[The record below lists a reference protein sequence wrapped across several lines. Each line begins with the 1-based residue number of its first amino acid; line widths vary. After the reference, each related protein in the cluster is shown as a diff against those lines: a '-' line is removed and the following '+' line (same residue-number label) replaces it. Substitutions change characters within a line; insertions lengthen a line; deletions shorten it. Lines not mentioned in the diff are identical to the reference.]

1 MPEYRIEHTGLTV
14 GDIDGAVDWYI
25 SNFGFDVIRRFDKP
39 ELEIV
44 GATLKLGE
52 DHIEILQPVGPV
64 ADPDVIGPLTA
75 CLRRGGA
82 NHIALNVDDIAQAYE
97 TLTANGVEFITEL
110 LESRYFF
117 CRDPF
122 GTLIEV
128 RQRK

>member
-1 MPEYRIEHTGLTV
+1 MPEYRIEHAGLTV
-14 GDIDGAVDWYI
+14 SDIDRAVDWYVA
-25 SNFGFDVIRRFDKP
+25 NFGFEVIRRFDKP

-44 GATLKLGE
+44 GASLKLGG
-52 DHIEILQPVGPV
+52 DQLEILQPVGPV
-64 ADPDVIGPLTA
+64 AEPDVSGPLTA

-82 NHIALNVDDIAQAYE
+82 NHIALNVDDVARAYE
-97 TLTANGVEFITEL
+97 SLRANGVEFITDL
-110 LESRYFF
+110 LESRFFF